1 MKKIYSNI
9 IPFSG
14 YKAMA
19 LFPFIFIRKEHRDK
33 ITKETINHEAIHF
46 EQQKE
51 LGLIFFL
58 ILYIIQW
65 FFKSIMYGS
74 KEGYK
79 KNCFEAEAFA
89 NMNNLKYLEKRKR
102 YSFFKYLI

>member
-1 MKKIYSNI
+1 MIKVYSNI
-9 IPFSG
+9 IPFRG
-14 YKAMA
+14 YRAMA
-19 LFPFIFIRKEHRDK
+19 LFPFIFIRKEHQDSV
-33 ITKETINHEAIHF
+33 TEETINHEKIHF

-58 ILYIIQW
+58 PFYIIQW
-65 FFKSIMYGS
+65 LFKSLRYGS

-89 NMNNLKYLEKRKR
+89 NMKNLKYLETRKR
-102 YSFFKYLI
+102 YSFFKYII

>member
-1 MKKIYSNI
+1 MKKVYNNI

-14 YKAMA
+14 YRAMA
-19 LFPFIFIRKEHRDK
+19 LFPFIFIRNEHRDSV
-33 ITKETINHEAIHF
+33 TEETINHEKIHF

-65 FFKSIMYGS
+65 FMKSLRYGS
-74 KEGYK
+74 RDGYDK
-79 KNCFEAEAFA
+79 ICFEAEAKK
-89 NMNNLKYLEKRKR
+89 NMDNLEYLDERKR
-102 YSFFKYLI
+102 YSFFKYMI